1 MDRFFRISE
10 RGSTVRT
17 EVLAGLAT
25 FATMAYILVVN
36 PSILGG
42 VADVSGLKL
51 DHTQLVT
58 VTALVAGVMTIAMGF
73 VANVPM
79 ALAAGLGINAFVA
92 FSLVAGKGLDWPEA
106 MGVIVVEGIVMLV
119 LVLAGL
125 REAIMNAIPNAL
137 VRAIGAGIGIF
148 IALIGL
154 TNAGIVVH
162 PEGGGTIVA
171 ISPDLASWSTLVF
184 LVGLV
189 GTAVLM
195 ARRVPAALLIG
206 IVIAT
211 VLGMIINGL
220 ATGTP
225 VPGAVLPDSVASAP
239 DFSLVGD
246 VSFGFFGALG
256 LGAALAVVLTALMAN
271 FFDAM
276 GTALAVGRRAGLTDD
291 EGRLPMMRRVLLVE
305 SAGAI
310 TGGAASASSNTIFV
324 ESTAGAAQGGRTGL
338 ANVVTGVLFLLA
350 MFLAPLAAV
359 IPSAATGPVLVV
371 VGALMISQ
379 LATIDWDDIGV
390 ALPVFATVT
399 LMPFTYSI
407 ANGVGA
413 GMVLYVLIAVLR
425 GRWRDVHPLLAAVAA
440 VFVWYFANGTV

>member
-42 VADVSGLKL
+42 VADASGLKL

-92 FSLVAGKGLDWPEA
+92 FSLVAGKGLAWPEA

-206 IVIAT
+206 IAIAT
-211 VLGMIINGL
+211 VLGIVINAL
-220 ATGTP
+220 SSGTP
-225 VPGAVLPDSVASAP
+225 VPGAELPGSVTAAP

-310 TGGAASASSNTIFV
+310 AGGAASASSNTIFV

>member
-1 MDRFFRISE
+1 
-10 RGSTVRT
+10 
-17 EVLAGLAT
+17 
-25 FATMAYILVVN
+25 
-36 PSILGG
+36 
-42 VADVSGLKL
+42 
-51 DHTQLVT
+51 
-58 VTALVAGVMTIAMGF
+58 
-73 VANVPM
+73 
-79 ALAAGLGINAFVA
+79 
-92 FSLVAGKGLDWPEA
+92 

-206 IVIAT
+206 IAIAT
-211 VLGMIINGL
+211 VLGIVINAL
-220 ATGTP
+220 AGGTP
-225 VPGAVLPDSVASAP
+225 VPGAELPGSVTAAP

-310 TGGAASASSNTIFV
+310 AGGAASASSNTIFV